1 MPYESQTALGAL
13 RDGTAICG
21 GYAHALKLLLE
32 KAGIPCVNVTGS
44 YYGENHMWNCALI
57 DGQWLYLDATADR
70 GGLRSRFL
78 LTGDEL
84 SALGS
89 HTWKREQV
97 EALTLALA
105 GA

>member
-1 MPYESQTALGAL
+1 
-13 RDGTAICG
+13 
-21 GYAHALKLLLE
+21 
-32 KAGIPCVNVTGS
+32 
-44 YYGENHMWNCALI
+44 MWNCARI

-89 HTWKREQV
+89 HTWKREQA
-97 EALTLALA
+97 EALTRALSR
-105 GA
+105 

>member
-1 MPYESQTALGAL
+1 
-13 RDGTAICG
+13 
-21 GYAHALKLLLE
+21 
-32 KAGIPCVNVTGS
+32 
-44 YYGENHMWNCALI
+44 MWNCALI